1 MLEWGVG
8 TYLAFVVLVRLENDA
23 VTDTENACGLNLVV
37 LLPVLDYADT
47 DRLSGSELCRMHRFR
62 CMTHTAEKRRPC
74 SRWRREELAERVT

>member
-23 VTDTENACGLNLVV
+23 VTDTENACGLNLVG

-47 DRLSGSELCRMHRFR
+47 DR
-62 CMTHTAEKRRPC
+62 
-74 SRWRREELAERVT
+74 